1 MSKVCYIPN
10 IHTTECQCGLFGHP
24 KSCIW
29 SLPITL
35 PTAQWTFTFYKTA
48 WWLYGNAR
56 LAHKNKT
63 SVQPK
68 KVTSL
73 APVKGGTQ
81 AFTTLNSNRLGMG
94 EPCCGVVLEETAAG
108 FRSKSPLCHLLEL
121 HCLWISAPKWHH
133 TRKISERKPTLLLFA
148 QRHLQLG
155 ECLWEGLI
163 SQVIWQISR
172 QDVELFSLKI
182 STMT

>member
-1 MSKVCYIPN
+1 MTFLFLNPTLFYDGTTLVSKVCFIPN

-35 PTAQWTFTFYKTA
+35 PAAQWTFTFYRTA

-73 APVKGGTQ
+73 APVKGGAQ

-121 HCLWISAPKWHH
+121 HCLWMLSTKVAPHSEDFRKKADFAAICSETSAVGWMSVRGTH
-133 TRKISERKPTLLLFA
+133 
-148 QRHLQLG
+148 
-155 ECLWEGLI
+155 
-163 SQVIWQISR
+163 
-172 QDVELFSLKI
+172 
-182 STMT
+182 